1 MKKKNMFLQ
10 LALSAALLAGALST
24 TAHAAEATSNRDI
37 PVGGSGQVEMVGTIE
52 PTILSVTMPSFVPF
66 NISNSLSTQNKVI
79 SPRINVKNNS
89 NVPVQVDVAKT
100 NIDISK
106 LKNTTWSSTGA
117 VGPNQIAIG
126 LKKEDAPNE
135 MPATLANARW
145 LKENQT
151 ENMNVLILD
160 SNQEGAMYVVGTL
173 GDKVSESATFNVTPT
188 FVVSRTSITE

>member
-10 LALSAALLAGALST
+10 LALTAALLASAFST
-24 TAHAAEATSNRDI
+24 TAHAAEATTTRDI

-89 NVPVQVDVAKT
+89 NVPVQVDVASTKV
-100 NIDISK
+100 DISK
-106 LKNTTWSSTGA
+106 LKNTTWSNTGA
-117 VGPNQIAIG
+117 VNDNQIAIG
-126 LKKEDAPNE
+126 LKQEDTPNT
-135 MPATLANARW
+135 MPTDLANTRW
-145 LKENQT
+145 LKDNQT
-151 ENMNVLILD
+151 EEMNVMVLN

-173 GDKVSESATFNVTPT
+173 GQKVSESATFNVTPT
-188 FVVSRTSITE
+188 FVVSQTSGN

>member
-106 LKNTTWSSTGA
+106 LKNTTWSNTGA
-117 VGPNQIAIG
+117 VGANQIAIG

-135 MPATLANARW
+135 MPTTLANARW